1 MKRKSARP
9 LKTSLNNR
17 IDALLGGQKTE
28 AKSQSSQTLPIESLK
43 LPEYQPRQY
52 FDEVKLQQLAVSI
65 SEHGILEPLL
75 VRPLSN
81 NKYELVAGGRRYRAA
96 RLASLTEV
104 PVVILDL
111 TDTQA
116 LEIAILENLQREELN
131 PIEETE
137 GILRLLCA
145 RLSMERS
152 EVTSLLYR
160 LRNSGEGGA
169 RRNVSPKPEVETVKE
184 VFAPLGITWKSF
196 IETRLP
202 LLKLPE
208 EIIEALRKGQLAYT
222 KAKALASVKDKQS
235 RETLLDEAVK
245 QNLSLSEIKAK
256 IKELQPKPES
266 PAGQLK
272 NTYRRVQKAKLWD
285 NNTEKWQQVVE
296 LLKQIDALIED
307 KEDTE

>member
-1 MKRKSARP
+1 MRPKSD
-9 LKTSLNNR
+9 K
-17 IDALLGGQKTE
+17 
-28 AKSQSSQTLPIESLK
+28 
-43 LPEYQPRQY
+43 
-52 FDEVKLQQLAVSI
+52 
-65 SEHGILEPLL
+65 
-75 VRPLSN
+75 
-81 NKYELVAGGRRYRAA
+81 KYELVAGGRRYRAA
-96 RLASLTEV
+96 QLASLTEV

-111 TDTQA
+111 TDTEA
-116 LEIAILENLQREELN
+116 LEIGILENLQREDLN

-145 RLSMERS
+145 RLSMARS

-160 LRNSGEGGA
+160 LRNSGEGEA
-169 RRNVSPKPEVETVKE
+169 RGNFSPKPEVETLKE
-184 VFAPLGITWKSF
+184 VFAPLGIAWKSF

-208 EIIEALRKGQLAYT
+208 EILEALRQGQLAYT
-222 KAKALASVKDKQS
+222 KAKAIASVKDKQQ
-235 RETLLDEAVK
+235 RESLLDETVK

-285 NNTEKWQQVVE
+285 NNPEKWQQVVE

-307 KEDTE
+307 SDEYKGRLAHGTRTQKR

>member
-1 MKRKSARP
+1 MKRKSERP
-9 LKTSLNNR
+9 LKASLNNR

-28 AKSQSSQTLPIESLK
+28 AESQSSQTLPIESLK
-43 LPEYQPRQY
+43 LPEYQPRHY

-96 RLASLTEV
+96 QLASLTEV

-111 TDTQA
+111 TDTEA
-116 LEIAILENLQREELN
+116 LEIAILENLQREDLN

-160 LRNSGEGGA
+160 LRNSGERGS

-222 KAKALASVKDKQS
+222 KAKAIASVKDKQQ
-235 RETLLDEAVK
+235 RDTLLDEAVK

-307 KEDTE
+307 KENTD